1 MQKKRLVVEN
11 DRWDASMVEK
21 SSVINGDA
29 QNTYE
34 ESPEYLRE
42 VLKYAVEIGA
52 SLRLQMDSE
61 TLLKRIVNTACKAL
75 RFRYAVIYLADGMG
89 LFRVAATSGIRTA
102 EEAYLQ
108 QHPLP
113 DGAVARII
121 DERYRISDS
130 YFLPAEASI
139 WQDKEFAS
147 NFVVVNS
154 SSSDVLTPVSLPA
167 FTPSDSRAW
176 CPEDLMVVPLV
187 SGDDQLLGFLTP
199 DSPLS
204 GRRPTVETM
213 SLFELFANQAA
224 VVIEGARLYASLR
237 EAVHQAKESERV
249 KNNFLLAASHELRT
263 PLTAIQGYLELL
275 GDYGATLD
283 DISRTRF
290 IQNARRGCEELVLL
304 LGNVLDATHLD
315 VEKVSF
321 KSGPVYLAQSV
332 QIILEILEP
341 IIAREKRQV
350 VVQIPGTLLVWAD
363 ELRLRQIL
371 LNLLGNALKYT
382 QAGTGI
388 MLSAQCL
395 SMEAVKALAAY
406 GGGGSQ
412 AVGLSS
418 GTFVVLSV
426 HDQGPGIVPEEQAL
440 LFTKFTRLTSARNSM
455 QSGAGLGLYL
465 CRQLVEAMGGQ
476 IWMESSGVPGEGTT
490 FFIALPSYT
499 G

>member
-1 MQKKRLVVEN
+1 
-11 DRWDASMVEK
+11 MVEK
-21 SSVINGDA
+21 SPVVNGDA
-29 QNTYE
+29 QKAYE

-52 SLRLQMDSE
+52 SLRLQVDSE
-61 TLLKRIVNTACKAL
+61 TLLKRIVSSACKAL
-75 RFRYAVIYLADGMG
+75 RFRYAVIYLADGTG

-113 DGAVARII
+113 DSAVARII

-130 YFLPAEASI
+130 YFLPAEAPI

-154 SSSDVLTPVSLPA
+154 SSVDVLTPVSLPA
-167 FTPSDSRAW
+167 FTPSDSYAW

-204 GRRPTVETM
+204 GRRPTIETM

-224 VVIEGARLYASLR
+224 VVIEGARLYSELR
-237 EAVHQAKESERV
+237 EAVQQARESERV

-275 GDYGATLD
+275 GDYGETLD
-283 DISRTRF
+283 EAARARF
-290 IQNARRGCEELVLL
+290 IQNARRGCDELVLL

-315 VEKVSF
+315 MEKVSL

-341 IIAREKRQV
+341 ITARERRQV
-350 VVQIPGTLLVWAD
+350 SIQIDATLLVWAD

-382 QAGTGI
+382 PAGTGI
-388 MLSAQCL
+388 ELAAQCMDLASMSELSAR
-395 SMEAVKALAAY
+395 APA
-406 GGGGSQ
+406 GSRSID
-412 AVGLSS
+412 LSS
-418 GTFVVLSV
+418 GTFVVLTV
-426 HDQGPGIVPEEQAL
+426 HDQGPGIVLEEQAL
-440 LFTKFTRLTSARNSM
+440 LFTKFTRLTSAKNSM

-465 CRQLVEAMGGQ
+465 CRQLVEAMDGK
-476 IWMESSGVPGEGTT
+476 IWMESSGIPGEGTT
-490 FFIALPSYT
+490 FFVAFPSYT

>member
-1 MQKKRLVVEN
+1 
-11 DRWDASMVEK
+11 MVEK
-21 SSVINGDA
+21 SPVVNESGQEA
-29 QNTYE
+29 YE

-42 VLKYAVEIGA
+42 VLKYAVEIGS
-52 SLRLQMDSE
+52 SLRLQVDSE
-61 TLLKRIVNTACKAL
+61 TLLKRIVSTACKAL
-75 RFRYAVIYLADGMG
+75 RFRYGVIYLADGKGM
-89 LFRVAATSGIRTA
+89 FRVAASSGIRAA

-113 DGAVARII
+113 DSAVARII

-130 YFLPAEASI
+130 YFLPAEAPI

-147 NFVVVNS
+147 NFVVVNPS
-154 SSSDVLTPVSLPA
+154 SNDVLTPVSLPA
-167 FTPSDSRAW
+167 FTPSDGRMWS
-176 CPEDLMVVPLV
+176 PEDLMVVPLV

-224 VVIEGARLYASLR
+224 VVIEGARLYSELR
-237 EAVHQAKESERV
+237 EAVRQARESERV

-275 GDYGATLD
+275 GDYGETLD
-283 DISRTRF
+283 EASRTRF
-290 IQNARRGCEELVLL
+290 IQNARRGCDELVLL

-321 KSGPVYLAQSV
+321 KSGPVYVAQSV

-350 VVQIPGTLLVWAD
+350 TVQIPETLLVWAD

-382 QAGTGI
+382 PAGTRI
-388 MLSAQCL
+388 I
-395 SMEAVKALAAY
+395 LAAECKDLA
-406 GGGGSQ
+406 
-412 AVGLSS
+412 AVRELAAHAGAGPADLSS
-418 GTFVVLSV
+418 GTFVVLTV
-426 HDQGPGIVPEEQAL
+426 HDRGPGIPPEEQAL

-476 IWMESSGVPGEGTT
+476 IWMESSGIPGEGTT
-490 FFIALPSYT
+490 FFVALPSYT